1 MRRLGL
7 PDVDLV
13 DLSWEILRYRC
24 TRAKD
29 RGLTAGVC
37 CSFARERPLSRPRTA
52 DFRGRDWQVDVGGAF
67 DRRSIMAMVDF
78 AVLAVKVLFFIWAA
92 QLIWIG
98 STLLEGLAERALRSM
113 PTSEILMKKAAQ
125 ALRSSF

>member
-1 MRRLGL
+1 
-7 PDVDLV
+7 
-13 DLSWEILRYRC
+13 
-24 TRAKD
+24 
-29 RGLTAGVC
+29 
-37 CSFARERPLSRPRTA
+37 
-52 DFRGRDWQVDVGGAF
+52 
-67 DRRSIMAMVDF
+67 MAMVDF

-98 STLLEGLAERALRSM
+98 STLLAGLAERALRSM

>member
-1 MRRLGL
+1 
-7 PDVDLV
+7 
-13 DLSWEILRYRC
+13 
-24 TRAKD
+24 
-29 RGLTAGVC
+29 
-37 CSFARERPLSRPRTA
+37 
-52 DFRGRDWQVDVGGAF
+52 
-67 DRRSIMAMVDF
+67 MAMVDF